1 MTVIRNCVGGARVE
15 LAVVL
20 WIDRIM
26 IVASVPPSPIGG
38 TRPPQYALL
47 EKGYIKKSHTRTLL

>member
-20 WIDRIM
+20 WIDRIDCG
-26 IVASVPPSPIGG
+26 IRAALPDRGNSS
-38 TRPPQYALL
+38 PQYALL

>member
-38 TRPPQYALL
+38 TRPPV
-47 EKGYIKKSHTRTLL
+47 RTT